1 MGRSCIPIYNRE
13 SKRIEEEQVFERP
26 LMDIFYGSSLGR
38 LFTRAFLSGKAFS
51 RFLGYLQDRPASRRN
66 IPAFI
71 KKYNIDIS
79 ELERPL
85 ADFRSFNDFFTRKLK
100 AEARPVDKAS
110 GILISPG
117 DGRLLVY
124 PIDRDLVVP
133 VKGAAFSLEEL
144 LGFREDTGTW
154 QGGICVK
161 LRLAPMDYHRF
172 CYIDDGVHGP
182 INHIDGRLHS
192 VSPLAL
198 RHGLKVL
205 QGNDREYVILE
216 TKDFGK
222 VCHVDIGALG
232 VGRIY
237 QHFRHGAKFHKG
249 QEKGYFEFGGST
261 IILLFEPGRAMID
274 SDIMDYSRRDIETL
288 VRYGSGIGKRP

>member
-1 MGRSCIPIYNRE
+1 MGRSYIPIYNRE
-13 SKRIEEEQVFERP
+13 SKKVEDEQVFERR
-26 LMDIFYGSSLGR
+26 LMDIFYGSSIGR

-51 RFLGYLQDRPASRRN
+51 RFYGYLQDRPESRRK
-66 IPAFI
+66 IATFV
-71 KKYNIDIS
+71 KKYNIDIN

-85 ADFRSFNDFFTRKLK
+85 SDFKSFNDFFTRKLK
-100 AEARPVDKAS
+100 TTARPIDKAP
-110 GILISPG
+110 GTLISPG
-117 DGRLLVY
+117 DGRLMIY
-124 PIDRDLVVP
+124 PIEKDLVVP

-144 LGFREDTGTW
+144 LAFREDTEIW

-172 CYIDDGVHGP
+172 CYIDDGIHGQ
-182 INHIDGRLHS
+182 ISHIDGRLHS

-198 RHGLKVL
+198 RHGLKIL

-216 TKDFGK
+216 TINFGK
-222 VCHVDIGALG
+222 VCHIDIGALG
-232 VGRIY
+232 VGRIC
-237 QHFRHGAKFHKG
+237 QRFKQGASFHKG

-261 IILLFEPGRAMID
+261 IILLLEPGRVVID
-274 SDIMDYSRRDIETL
+274 QDIIDYSSRDIETL